1 MHTIMWYESVTPSTA
16 KAWLIHNSAYTVAA
30 WLGGAGE
37 EICKMFGHMSNV
49 SSSSSPL
56 QGSKDSNTS
65 PLFFHSKAPRLQHLS
80 PFFSLFTTNSR
91 Y

>member
-1 MHTIMWYESVTPSTA
+1 MHPIMWYESVTPSTA

-37 EICKMFGHMSNV
+37 MFGHMSNV

-65 PLFFHSKAPRLQHLS
+65 P
-80 PFFSLFTTNSR
+80 PFFFIVYYQFSLLDE
-91 Y
+91 